1 MTFHVTHIAGGRE
14 QQAFTHE
21 ARDLF
26 FLLSELTE
34 GAISPLAEV
43 IEQRPGW
50 ALVRMGST
58 GVVTISWDYEAAL
71 AEAAEFNRLNPQ
83 RDE

>member
-26 FLLSELTE
+26 HLLLELTE
-34 GAISPLAEV
+34 GASNPLAAIV
-43 IEQRPGW
+43 EQRPGW
-50 ALVRMGST
+50 AVARTFTT